1 MCVHA
6 WHELRASIDGND
18 DGWDTTMPINRVN
31 MFSPCAENI
40 VSSGKIKNKQHFNGV
55 HNIWRDGEA
64 EKMDLCQGNDGC
76 TPDAA
81 ANHISSVV
89 GVLLQDPSFHQS
101 SNKFEVVGYLFWK
114 KGSRVWHLGLNHAVS
129 APHTNIFIL
138 VDSLLINTFKIGWE
152 PANTLKIQ

>member
-1 MCVHA
+1 M
-6 WHELRASIDGND
+6 GMM
-18 DGWDTTMPINRVN
+18 T
-31 MFSPCAENI
+31 AEIRQCLKI
-40 VSSGKIKNKQHFNGV
+40 VSTCSHCVLKTLSLRGKSKTN
-55 HNIWRDGEA
+55 NISMGFILFVGDGEA
-64 EKMDLCQGNDGC
+64 EKMDLCRGNDGC

-89 GVLLQDPSFHQS
+89 GVLLQAPSFHQS

-138 VDSLLINTFKIGWE
+138 VDSLLIHSIQPTWE
-152 PANTLKIQ
+152 SSRLRAKVQSET

>member
-1 MCVHA
+1 MGMMTAAIQQC
-6 WHELRASIDGND
+6 LK
-18 DGWDTTMPINRVN
+18 
-31 MFSPCAENI
+31 I
-40 VSSGKIKNKQHFNGV
+40 VSTCTHRVLKTLSLWEKTKTN
-55 HNIWRDGEA
+55 NISMGFILFVGDGEA
-64 EKMDLCQGNDGC
+64 EKMDLCRGYDGC

-89 GVLLQDPSFHQS
+89 GVLLQAPSFHQS

-138 VDSLLINTFKIGWE
+138 VDSLLIHSIQPTWE
-152 PANTLKIQ
+152 SSRLRAKVQSET